1 MLNSSALAIRM
12 LRREWRS
19 GEIRLLALALILAV
33 ACVTSVGF
41 LANRVDRALAQEARQ
56 LLGGDL
62 LLVSDHPWPDDVHRE
77 IERRGLERAQT
88 RTFPSMVSTTEA
100 IQLTDVKAVTAGY
113 PLRGRLRTA
122 PALNVADAETREV
135 PAPGS
140 AWIDERLAS
149 ALSLR
154 VGDPLSVGRSTL
166 RVSAILTYEPDRGVN
181 FFGVSPRLMINLV
194 DLPATGLIQVGSRV
208 RYQLLVAGSDPAV
221 REFRAWLTPRL
232 ARGERVE
239 DGENGRPEIRTAM
252 DRAQRFL
259 GLTTLLT
266 VVLSAVA
273 VALAARRFMQ
283 RHLDAFAVMRC
294 LGATQGRLLSL
305 SLTLFAV
312 LGVVASL
319 LGVALGFGGHLAI
332 ESMIGSLIGRSLP
345 PAGWQPGVLGLAVG
359 LLLLLGFV
367 LPPLLQ
373 LKKVPTLRV
382 LRRELGPPA
391 LSMASA
397 HLLGALG
404 LLAMMFWTAGELRL
418 GAWVAGGFI
427 GALLVFSILTR
438 GLIGA
443 LAPCSERLSG
453 ARGLAIK
460 HGFRSLRR
468 RPGAVT
474 VQVVCLAL
482 GFMAIILLTVT
493 RNELIA
499 AWERSVPPDAP
510 NRFIV
515 NIQPDQRDAVAQE
528 LSTAGISADLS
539 PMIRGRLTAI
549 NGKPVSAEHYTEDR
563 ARRLVEREFNLSWT
577 DALPEGNRVSSG
589 RWFTAQDMG
598 QGAASVEAG
607 LAETLGIQV
616 GDELTW
622 TIAGEP
628 LSSKVVGLRKLNW
641 DSMRVNF
648 FVVFPS
654 GVLEPFPK
662 SYITSLHLPAD
673 RTDAMRTLVGT
684 FPNLTVID
692 VSVILRQL
700 QRVTDQVIQA
710 VQLLFGFAIVAG
722 LLVLYG
728 ALVTVFDER
737 RQELAILRALGAR
750 RVQLRDTLRAEFGLV
765 GALAGLIAAFGA
777 LAVGQVLARQVFQI
791 DSSPS
796 WWLPPVAALAGALV
810 VVAAGSE
817 AVRRLLDRSPLES
830 LRNAE

>member
-1 MLNSSALAIRM
+1 MTAIPLAFRL

-19 GEIRLLALALILAV
+19 GEVRLLALALVLAV

-41 LANRVDRALAQEARQ
+41 LADRVDRALALEARQ

-62 LLVSDHPWPDDVHRE
+62 LLVADHPWPDDVKQE
-77 IERRGLERAQT
+77 IGRRGLQSAT
-88 RTFPSMVSTTEA
+88 TLTFPSMVSTAAA

-122 PALNVADAETREV
+122 SALNATDGETHTV
-135 PAPGS
+135 PQRGT

-149 ALSLR
+149 ALELR
-154 VGDPLSVGRSTL
+154 VGDPLAVGKHTV
-166 RVSAILTYEPDRGVN
+166 RVAAILTYEPDRGVN
-181 FFGVSPRLMINLV
+181 FFGVAPRLMLNLD
-194 DLPATGLIQVGSRV
+194 DLAATGLVQVGSRV
-208 RYQLLVAGSDPAV
+208 RYHLLVAGGEREV
-221 REFRAWLTPRL
+221 RAFRDWLAPRL
-232 ARGERVE
+232 ARGERME

-273 VALAARRFMQ
+273 IALAARRFMQ

-294 LGATQGRLLSL
+294 LGATQRRLLSL
-305 SLTLFAV
+305 SLSMFSV
-312 LGVVASL
+312 LGVIASL
-319 LGVALGFGGHLAI
+319 LGVAIGFGGHLAI
-332 ESMIGSLIGRSLP
+332 EALLGSLIGRTLP
-345 PAGWQPGVLGLAVG
+345 AAGWQPALIGLGVG

-373 LKKVPTLRV
+373 LRRVPTLRV

-391 LSMASA
+391 LSMAGA
-397 HLLGALG
+397 YLLGALG
-404 LLAMMFWTAGELRL
+404 LLGLMFWTAGELRL
-418 GAWVAGGFI
+418 GAWVAGGFV
-427 GALLVFSILTR
+427 GALVAFALVTR
-438 GLIGA
+438 GLIGT
-443 LAPCSERLSG
+443 LAPWSERLSG
-453 ARGLAIK
+453 AHGLAVK
-460 HGFRSLRR
+460 HGFRALRR

-474 VQVVCLAL
+474 VQVVCLAI

-515 NIQPDQRDAVAQE
+515 NIQPDQRDAVARQ
-528 LSTAGISADLS
+528 LADAQLSADLS

-549 NGKPVSAEHYTEDR
+549 NGKPVSAEQYADDR
-563 ARRLVEREFNLSWT
+563 ARRLVEREFNLSWS
-577 DALPEGNRVSSG
+577 DALPVGNRVSAG
-589 RWFTAQDMG
+589 RWFGPQDAG
-598 QGAASVEAG
+598 QGVASVEAG
-607 LAETLGIQV
+607 LAQTLGIEI

-628 LSSKVVGLRKLNW
+628 LSSRVVGLRKLNW

-654 GVLEPFPK
+654 GVLEAYPK
-662 SYITSLHLPAD
+662 SYITSLHLPAE
-673 RTDAMRTLVGT
+673 RSDAMRALVGA

-692 VSVILRQL
+692 VTVILRQL

-737 RQELAILRALGAR
+737 RKELAILRALGAR
-750 RVQLRDTLRAEFGLV
+750 RAQLRDSLRAEFGLV
-765 GALAGLIAAFGA
+765 GALAGLVAAFGA

-830 LRNAE
+830 LRSAE

>member
-1 MLNSSALAIRM
+1 MLKSSRLALR
-12 LRREWRS
+12 LLHREWSS
-19 GEIRLLALALILAV
+19 GEVRLLALALILAV

-41 LANRVDRALAQEARQ
+41 LADRVDRALAQEARQ

-62 LLVSDHPWPDDVHRE
+62 LLVADHPWPDEVRRE
-77 IERRGLERAQT
+77 IARRGLQHAQT
-88 RTFPSMVSTTEA
+88 QTFPSMVSTDAA
-100 IQLTDVKAVTAGY
+100 IQLTDVKAVTPGY

-122 PALNVADAETREV
+122 SALNVEDTETREV
-135 PAPGS
+135 PGRGA

-149 ALSLR
+149 ALELR
-154 VGDPLSVGRSTL
+154 VGDPLAIGRSTL
-166 RVSAILTYEPDRGVN
+166 RVAAILTYEPDRGVN
-181 FFGVSPRLMINLV
+181 FFGVAPRLLINLD
-194 DLPATGLIQVGSRV
+194 DLPETGLVQVGSRV
-208 RYQLLVAGSDPAV
+208 RYHLLVAGDDREV
-221 REFRAWLTPRL
+221 RAFRDWLAPRL
-232 ARGERVE
+232 ARGERIE

-273 VALAARRFMQ
+273 IALAARRFMQ

-312 LGVVASL
+312 LGIVASL
-319 LGVALGFGGHLAI
+319 LGVALGFAGHLAI
-332 ESMIGSLIGRSLP
+332 ESLLGSLIGRSLP
-345 PAGWQPGVLGLAVG
+345 TAGWQPAVLGLAVG

-391 LSMASA
+391 LSMAGA
-397 HLLGALG
+397 YLFGALG
-404 LLAMMFWTAGELRL
+404 LLALMFWTAGELRL
-418 GAWVAGGFI
+418 GAWVAGGFV
-427 GALLVFSILTR
+427 GALLVFAIVTR
-438 GLIGA
+438 GLIGG
-443 LAPCSERLSG
+443 LAPWSERLSG
-453 ARGLAIK
+453 ARGLALK

-474 VQVVCLAL
+474 IQVVCLAL

-499 AWERSVPPDAP
+499 AWQSSVPPDAP

-515 NIQPDQRDAVAQE
+515 NIQPDQHDAVARQ
-528 LSTAGISADLS
+528 LADAGLAAELS

-549 NGKPVSAEHYTEDR
+549 NGKPVNAEQYTDDR

-577 DALPEGNRVSSG
+577 DALPAGNRLSAG
-589 RWFTAQDMG
+589 RWFGPQDAG
-598 QGAASVEAG
+598 QGAVSVEEG
-607 LAETLGIQV
+607 LAQTLGIAV
-616 GDELTW
+616 GDELAW

-628 LSSKVVGLRKLNW
+628 LSSRVVGLRKLNW

-654 GVLEPFPK
+654 GVLEPYPK
-662 SYITSLHLPAD
+662 SYITSLHLPAE
-673 RTDAMRTLVGT
+673 RADAMRSLIGD

-692 VSVILRQL
+692 VTVILRQL
-700 QRVTDQVIQA
+700 QRVTDQVIEA

-722 LLVLYG
+722 VLVLYG

-750 RVQLRDTLRAEFGLV
+750 RAQLRDSLRAEFGLV
-765 GALAGLIAAFGA
+765 GALAGLIAALGA

-791 DSSPS
+791 DSTPS
-796 WWLPPVAALAGALV
+796 WWLPPVAAAAGALV
-810 VVAAGSE
+810 VMAAGSE

>member
-41 LANRVDRALAQEARQ
+41 LANRVDRALALEARQ

-62 LLVSDHPWPDDVHRE
+62 LLVSDHPWPDDVQRE
-77 IERRGLERAQT
+77 IERRGLEQAQT
-88 RTFPSMVSTTEA
+88 RTFPSMVSTAAA

-122 PALNVADAETREV
+122 PDLNVADAETREV

-149 ALSLR
+149 ALDVR
-154 VGDPLSVGRSTL
+154 VGDPLSVGQSTL
-166 RVSAILTYEPDRGVN
+166 RISAILTYEPDRGVN
-181 FFGVSPRLMINLV
+181 FFGVAPRLMINLD

-221 REFRAWLTPRL
+221 REFRAWLAPRL

-332 ESMIGSLIGRSLP
+332 ESMIGSLIGRALP
-345 PAGWQPGVLGLAVG
+345 AAGWQPGVLGLAVG

-397 HLLGALG
+397 YLFGALG

-418 GAWVAGGFI
+418 GAWVAGGFV
-427 GALLVFSILTR
+427 GALLVFSVLTR
-438 GLIGA
+438 GLIGG
-443 LAPCSERLSG
+443 LAPWSERLSG

-549 NGKPVSAEHYTEDR
+549 NGKPVSADQYTEDR

-628 LSSKVVGLRKLNW
+628 LRSKVVGLRKLNW

-750 RVQLRDTLRAEFGLV
+750 RAQLRDTLRAEFGLV

-777 LAVGQVLARQVFQI
+777 LAVGQVLGRQVFQI

-796 WWLPPVAALAGALV
+796 WWLPPVAALAGAV
-810 VVAAGSE
+810 VVVVAGSE

-830 LRNAE
+830 LRSAE